1 MITGNKLFL
10 NLTRHWFK
18 CVENGSKTAE
28 YRKLTPYWVKR
39 INRVQ
44 KGDLVVFRLGYTRRE
59 IRRTITNIRVIS
71 GFDLPHDEWH
81 YFGCPNEPK
90 FFEIEFSKHEPYN
103 APPLM

>member
-1 MITGNKLFL
+1 MSERKLFL

-28 YRKLTPYWVKR
+28 YRELTPYWVKR

-44 KGDLVVFRLGYTRRE
+44 KGDLIVFRLGYTRRE
-59 IRRTITNIRVIS
+59 ICRRITSIRVIS
-71 GFDLPHDEWH
+71 GFDLPHKEWH

-90 FFEIEFSKHEPYN
+90 FFEIEFSKNEPYDN
-103 APPLM
+103 APPLI